1 MSKNRMINTRF
12 WSDSFI
18 VDHCNMADRLLF
30 LYLLTNERTNIIG
43 VYEMPARVA
52 AFETGIDKDDVIKM
66 LTRLSPKVEYKD
78 GWVYIRR
85 FVDHQASNPSIDRGM
100 ANEVAALPA
109 AVREWVSAVGI
120 NSMRLAQAFDSLL
133 QAPDSLSESVA
144 TEVISK
150 GAALYAATPAPTQA
164 PDSLSQAVPKTRVIK
179 SNLIKLNSS
188 NSSAAGEP
196 LAHIQMRKDIQEVF
210 EFYIKSF
217 KAENSHIKLS
227 DQRKAKLKARIQD
240 AGKEMLFKAIT
251 NTAASAFHRGDNDRG
266 WKANIDFIIRSY
278 EQVEKLSTMDELET
292 SEAANPGASKV
303 TQDDLKRLMGKL

>member
-1 MSKNRMINTRF
+1 MVNTRF
-12 WSDSFI
+12 WSDSFV

-43 VYEMPARVA
+43 IYEMPARVA

-66 LTRLSPKVEYKD
+66 LSRLSPKVEYKD

-109 AVREWVSAVGI
+109 AVREWVSGVGI
-120 NSMRLAQAFDSLL
+120 NSMRLATAFDSVL
-133 QAPDSLSESVA
+133 QRVDSLSEGVA

-150 GAALYAATPAPTQA
+150 GAALYADKPAPTQ
-164 PDSLSQAVPKTRVIK
+164 PVDSLRQAVPKTRVIK
-179 SNLIKLNSS
+179 SNLIKLNTN

-196 LAHIQMRKDIQEVF
+196 LAHVQMRKDVQEVF
-210 EFYIKSF
+210 DFYVKSF
-217 KAENSHIKLS
+217 GAENSHIKLS
-227 DQRKAKLKARIQD
+227 EKRRTHLKNRIKD
-240 AGKEMLFKAIT
+240 AGKEMLFQAIT
-251 NTAASAFHRGDNDRG
+251 NVANSPFHRGDNDRG

-278 EQVEKLSTMDELET
+278 EQVEKLAGMNTEETTTATVAGGARKPSQDEIRKAME
-292 SEAANPGASKV
+292 
-303 TQDDLKRLMGKL
+303 RL